1 MKKKKD
7 KAIQNFLEKIPKRAD
22 IRWTTDDE
30 GIITLEIDNKG
41 WANWIAN
48 KFFRRPKVS
57 YIHLDKFGSFVWEII
72 DGESDIIAL
81 GKKVESAFGEEANPL
96 YERLAQYFRILE
108 SYHFISWVE

>member
-7 KAIQNFLEKIPKRAD
+7 TAGQNFLDKIPKRAD
-22 IRWTTDDE
+22 IRWTTDEE

-41 WANWIAN
+41 WANWIAQ

-57 YIHLDKFGSFVWEII
+57 YIHLDKFGSFAWSII
-72 DGESDIIAL
+72 DGESDIYAL
-81 GKKVESAFGEEANPL
+81 GKKVEEHFGEEANPL

-108 SYHFISWVE
+108 SYHFISWVK